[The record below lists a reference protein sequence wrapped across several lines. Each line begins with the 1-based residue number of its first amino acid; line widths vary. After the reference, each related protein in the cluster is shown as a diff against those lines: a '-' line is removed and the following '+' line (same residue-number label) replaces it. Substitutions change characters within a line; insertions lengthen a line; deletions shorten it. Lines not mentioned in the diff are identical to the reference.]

1 MSSAIEVLKDLKSEL
16 MALMGYSMKEEDVK
30 EWVGGINEALLA
42 LEQKEKLKELKYC
55 LGVCMRLLI
64 HVW

>member
-42 LEQKEKLKELKYC
+42 LEQKEKLKELK
-55 LGVCMRLLI
+55 
-64 HVW
+64 